1 MKTVRII
8 LWFVVC
14 FVFLL
19 GLLYLFAGSLEA
31 YPTSIQQE
39 NAYIAS
45 VLMLVFSALGGII
58 LFCTRKKSNLIDEVN
73 PDSESDYDYISD
85 LTVWQNNRFNPGY
98 YIGTGRMPPDVK
110 APGNTMPLAVMSFF
124 ATVLFTI
131 LGLYLFFSDANI
143 ISHGLIES
151 PILNKAFALVIML
164 VISACFL
171 VLGCAYLRKAKR
183 YYKEKA
189 ALESEKTDDTVE
201 DKIWQRTC
209 PKCGKSHD
217 IDYPKCPNCNY
228 NYLE

>member
-1 MKTVRII
+1 MDKKNNDT
-8 LWFVVC
+8 FENN
-14 FVFLL
+14 
-19 GLLYLFAGSLEA
+19 YDSLKDV
-31 YPTSIQQE
+31 TD
-39 NAYIAS
+39 
-45 VLMLVFSALGGII
+45 F
-58 LFCTRKKSNLIDEVN
+58 
-73 PDSESDYDYISD
+73 
-85 LTVWQNNRFNPGY
+85 QNNMFNPGHY
-98 YIGTGRMPPDVK
+98 VGTGRVPPTVS
-110 APGNTMPLAVMSFF
+110 ATGNAMPLAVMSFF

-131 LGLYLFFSDANI
+131 FGLYLFFSDANV

-151 PILNKAFALVIML
+151 PILNKAFALVTML

-171 VLGCAYLRKAKR
+171 VLGFAYLRKAKR